1 MGSYRDQEFDD
12 RARGVFNTGEVS
24 KERSSKRPLSQFEKL
39 GKLSPPVL
47 KAIHSLGY
55 PTLTPI
61 QKAAIPVI
69 IDGGDACIVS
79 KTGSGKTAAYS
90 IPLVNLLACH
100 RATTGIRGLV
110 IAPTRELCVQIG
122 GVIRKL
128 SRFTDPELR
137 VCLLVGGEAL
147 ERQFTAL
154 TANPDII
161 VCTPGRILHIHDQ
174 ISTFKSQLKSVEY
187 VCFDESDRMFEM
199 NFQQQV
205 NEILDLLPAERTG
218 GHITETKS
226 ARDFLGYQIIMVS
239 ATMPQNLAVFSKAR
253 LQNPAIIAAEDDMV
267 LPNELTNQFIYCP
280 TNYRDA
286 ALLYICRELVPKT
299 WKLLVFVATKHHC
312 EYLTSILQA
321 NNLRATCI
329 YGSLDQ
335 RQRTIALSDFDKGR
349 YNILISTD
357 VAARGIDIPSL
368 DCVINYNFP
377 SSGKNYVHRVGRSA
391 RAGSYGLCVS
401 IIEGDELPYCLD
413 VMLHIGVKFHS
424 LRPSSDVVTTFLDNC
439 KTLGVDYTTFACL
452 VGKHATQSSFQGLTA
467 TIPGPLLDVI
477 YADILR
483 TLGEYGQDIRAQQ
496 KTANNAMKQ
505 VNSMRKSAS
514 PMSTERA
521 KEIISGNMIYEHPLV
536 HKIGIEK
543 AEPAEKE
550 AQEAALEHLSRVLYS
565 FKVPTQQLEMR
576 VTESNGDASSV
587 AMLNMRRIVEK
598 KARERQL
605 VANEL
610 QKLSRDDTL
619 SGSGFHDTNST
630 GLKEPPVKYYMTKDD
645 LERYTILGKDA
656 IEKRRTSIAQT
667 GTSSRDDNLYISD
680 VQPAKP
686 ESKGSFIDAQTAV
699 KGIMVGNKDSI
710 ENVIADF
717 IPDDKEGLASILRRK
732 AFERRWNPLRK
743 RYENVEIK
751 AGETKT
757 ISDAGLIGK
766 KKITQKRFNESTGK
780 WVEVTPDTKQSLYK
794 KWKQKTSLSVM
805 PGGQQD
811 TVTDMEAR
819 ELLTGQGLGRR
830 RRMAIERAINSG
842 RLVRK
847 APASKVDTSIERSM
861 PTRAHIIK
869 EREGKK
875 HQEKM
880 RAISRSKKNRKGAG
894 SSSKKRR

>member
-1 MGSYRDQEFDD
+1 MNDYHDQELDD
-12 RARGVFNTGEVS
+12 RARGVFGTDETS
-24 KERSSKRPLSQFEKL
+24 KARSSRRPLSQFEKL

-55 PTLTPI
+55 STLTSI

-69 IDGGDACIVS
+69 IDGGDACVVS

-90 IPLVNLLACH
+90 IPLVNLLGCH

-147 ERQFTAL
+147 EKQFTAL

-174 ISTFKSQLKSVEY
+174 VSTFKSQLKSIEY

-218 GHITETKS
+218 GHITETRS

-239 ATMPQNLAVFSKAR
+239 ATMPNNLAVFSKAR
-253 LQNPAIIAAEDDMV
+253 LQNPTIIAAENDMV

-280 TNYRDA
+280 INYREA

-299 WKLLVFVATKHHC
+299 WRLLVFVATKHHC

-335 RQRTIALSDFDKGR
+335 KQRTLALSEFDKGR
-349 YNILISTD
+349 YSILISTD
-357 VAARGIDIPSL
+357 VAARGIDIPNL
-368 DCVINYNFP
+368 NCVINYNFP

-413 VMLHIGVKFHS
+413 VMLHIGIKFHS
-424 LRPSSDVVTTFLDNC
+424 MRSSDDTVATFLNNC
-439 KTLGVDYTTFACL
+439 NTLGVDCSTFACL
-452 VGKHATQSSFQGLTA
+452 VGKHATHSPFQGLVA
-467 TIPGPLLDVI
+467 SIPGHLLDVI
-477 YADILR
+477 YADVLR
-483 TLGEYGQDIRAQQ
+483 TLGEYGQDVRTQQ

-514 PMSTERA
+514 PLSTERA
-521 KEIISGNMIYEHPLV
+521 KEIITGNMIYEHPLV
-536 HKIGIEK
+536 RKLDVETVGSAGKEK
-543 AEPAEKE
+543 
-550 AQEAALEHLSRVLYS
+550 QEAALEHLSKVLYS
-565 FKVPTQQLEMR
+565 FKLPTHQLELR
-576 VTESNGDASSV
+576 VMESNGDASSV

-605 VANEL
+605 VATEL
-610 QKLSRDDTL
+610 QKLGKDNALDNSGASDTD
-619 SGSGFHDTNST
+619 FV
-630 GLKEPPVKYYMTKDD
+630 GLKEPLVKYYMTKDD

-656 IEKRRTSIAQT
+656 LEKRKINTTQA
-667 GTSSRDDNLYISD
+667 GSSSHGDNLYISD
-680 VQPAKP
+680 IQPPKP

-699 KGIMVGNKDSI
+699 KGVLVGSKDSI

-717 IPDDKEGLASILRRK
+717 IPDDREGLASVLRRK
-732 AFERRWNPLRK
+732 TFERRWNPLRK

-751 AGETKT
+751 AEEPKT
-757 ISDAGLIGK
+757 ISNTGSVGK

-780 WVEVTPDTKQSLYK
+780 WIEVTPDTKQTLYK

-861 PTRAHIIK
+861 PTRAQVVK
-869 EREGKK
+869 ERESKK
-875 HQEKM
+875 HLEKV
-880 RAISRSKKNRKGAG
+880 RAISRSKKKRKGANP
-894 SSSKKRR
+894 SSRKRR

>member
-1 MGSYRDQEFDD
+1 MDRYHDQELDG
-12 RARGVFNTGEVS
+12 RARGVFNVDTVS
-24 KERSSKRPLSQFEKL
+24 KEKGSKRPLSQFEKL
-39 GKLSPPVL
+39 GKLSPPIL

-55 PTLTPI
+55 SNLTPI

-90 IPLVNLLACH
+90 IPLVNLLGTH
-100 RATTGIRGLV
+100 RSTTGIRGLV

-147 ERQFTAL
+147 EKQFTAL

-174 ISTFKSQLKSVEY
+174 ISTFKSQLKSIEY

-205 NEILDLLPAERTG
+205 NEILDLLPTERTG

-267 LPNELTNQFIYCP
+267 LPDELTNHFIYCP

-286 ALLYICRELVPKT
+286 ALLYICRELVPKD
-299 WKLLVFVATKHHC
+299 WRLLVFVATKHHC

-335 RQRTIALSDFDKGR
+335 KQRTIALSDFDKGR

-357 VAARGIDIPSL
+357 VAARGIDIANL
-368 DCVINYNFP
+368 NCVINYNFP

-391 RAGSYGLCVS
+391 RAGSYGLCIS

-413 VMLHIGVKFHS
+413 VMLHIGIKFHS
-424 LRPSSDVVTTFLDNC
+424 LRPSSDAAAAFLENC
-439 KTLGVDYTTFACL
+439 RTLGIDCSTFACL
-452 VGKHATQSSFQGLTA
+452 VGKHATQSPFQGLTA
-467 TIPGPLLDVI
+467 AIPGTLLDVI

-483 TLGEYGQDIRAQQ
+483 TLEEYGQDIRAQQ

-514 PMSTERA
+514 PISTERA
-521 KEIISGNMIYEHPLV
+521 KEIIPGNMIYEHPLIRKLGV
-536 HKIGIEK
+536 EKTGI
-543 AEPAEKE
+543 AEKE

-565 FKVPTQQLEMR
+565 FKVPTQQLELR
-576 VTESNGDASSV
+576 VAESNGDASSV

-610 QKLSRDDTL
+610 QRLGKSNTSDSLGATDI
-619 SGSGFHDTNST
+619 GST

-656 IEKRRTSIAQT
+656 IEKRKSNSANTDVTSH
-667 GTSSRDDNLYISD
+667 GDNLYISD
-680 VQPAKP
+680 VQQPKP

-699 KGIMVGNKDSI
+699 KGVMIGNKDSI
-710 ENVIADF
+710 EDFIADF
-717 IPDDKEGLASILRRK
+717 IPDDKDGLVSVLRRK
-732 AFERRWNPLRK
+732 TFERRWNPQRK

-751 AGETKT
+751 AGEVKT
-757 ISDAGLIGK
+757 ISDVVSTGK

-780 WVEVTPDTKQSLYK
+780 WIEVTPDTKQSLYK

-830 RRMAIERAINSG
+830 RRMAIERAVNSG
-842 RLVRK
+842 RLVKK
-847 APASKVDTSIERSM
+847 APPSKVDTSIERSM

-875 HQEKM
+875 HLEKM
-880 RAISRSKKNRKGAG
+880 RAISRSKKLRKGANA
-894 SSSKKRR
+894 SAKKRR